1 MQIRNLK
8 TALGVGS
15 LLLLSAT
22 TSPAATFTL
31 YSDSTAFSSAVGG
44 SLVSQ
49 DFEGFAPGTDLSGVE
64 FLAGVSATTNLEGLE
79 AFGSGGN
86 IVMFALG
93 DRASGDTRYDVAI
106 SLPYLAV
113 GFDIMAFEDD
123 PNEPTTAAG
132 PGTLEFTF
140 ADATSFATDI
150 FGNPAGDPIFVGITS
165 DTAITGI
172 RWSEPLEKGGAGNEE
187 TSLDNFSVSRVP
199 EPGLTL
205 SLGAGLAGIAA
216 SRRRPPA

>member
-1 MQIRNLK
+1 MKSRK
-8 TALGVGS
+8 SVS
-15 LLLLSAT
+15 S
-22 TSPAATFTL
+22 TSSCVSGLIEERRVNPA
-31 YSDSTAFSSAVGG
+31 D
-44 SLVSQ
+44 
-49 DFEGFAPGTDLSGVE
+49 DL
-64 FLAGVSATTNLEGLE
+64 
-79 AFGSGGN
+79 
-86 IVMFALG
+86 
-93 DRASGDTRYDVAI
+93 I

-113 GFDIMAFEDD
+113 GFDITAFEDD

-199 EPGLTL
+199 EPGLAL

-216 SRRRPPA
+216 RRRRPPARAPRAGLPRRSRGMPRAPGSRPPSF